1 MKEQKK
7 KLQVTNLF
15 LKNEVLR
22 IIFFTNFIF
31 SCAENNFFLTCKNA
45 LKLGLL

>member
-7 KLQVTNLF
+7 KLQMTNLF

-22 IIFFTNFIF
+22 IIFFTFFIF
-31 SCAENNFFLTCKNA
+31 SCAENNFILTCKNA
-45 LKLGLL
+45 LKSCLL